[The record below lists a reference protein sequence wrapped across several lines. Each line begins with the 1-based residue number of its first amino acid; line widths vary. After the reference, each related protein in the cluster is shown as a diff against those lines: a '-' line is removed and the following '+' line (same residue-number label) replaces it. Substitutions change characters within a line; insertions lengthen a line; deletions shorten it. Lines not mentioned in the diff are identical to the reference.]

1 MSAET
6 LFLHYILP
14 IAGAF
19 LLAWIIHRLS
29 GRIVERFVS
38 LNAYA
43 PEGFRIP
50 EERRQTLHGLLSS
63 FVTFIA
69 FLIAVLFTLA
79 RFVDPNTLVWVV
91 GLFSAAFGLGAQPL
105 ISDYFTG
112 IGFLFDNSFDVGEKV
127 EILGYEGTIE
137 KINLRTIR
145 LRAPTGEL
153 FIIPNGQV
161 RTIRNFSRGLFSTAN
176 ITLTI
181 ETADLNRALPLLT
194 DLGKEALVLL
204 PDMLEN
210 WQIIS
215 TSGAIGQQAELTLLV
230 KTRFGAAAE
239 MRPRIVALLQERFAQ
254 ADITL
259 M

>member
-1 MSAET
+1 MSAEN
-6 LFLHYILP
+6 LFQQYILP
-14 IAGAF
+14 IGGAF
-19 LLAWIIHRLS
+19 LLAWIIHRQA
-29 GRIVERFVS
+29 GQIVERFVV
-38 LNAYA
+38 LNTYA
-43 PEGFRIP
+43 PEGFRIR
-50 EERRQTLHGLLSS
+50 EERRRTLHSLLSNLVS
-63 FVTFIA
+63 LVA
-69 FLIAVLFTLA
+69 FLIAILFTLA

-105 ISDYFTG
+105 MSDFFMGIS
-112 IGFLFDNSFDVGEKV
+112 FLFENSFDVGEKV

-137 KINLRTIR
+137 KITLRTVT

-161 RTIRNFSRGLFSTAN
+161 RLLRNFSRGLFSTAN

-181 ETADLNRALPLLT
+181 ETADLNRALPLL
-194 DLGKEALVLL
+194 DELGKEALVLL

-215 TSGAIGQQAELTLLV
+215 TSGAMGQQAELTLLV
-230 KTRFGAAAE
+230 KTRFGTAAE
-239 MRPRIVALLQERFAQ
+239 MRPRLLALLQERFAQ

>member
-1 MSAET
+1 MSFET
-6 LFLHYILP
+6 LLQHYILP
-14 IAGAF
+14 IGGAF
-19 LLAWIIHRLS
+19 LIAYIIHRLS
-29 GRIVERFVS
+29 GQLVERFVR
-38 LNAYA
+38 LNEYA
-43 PEGFRIP
+43 PEGFRIR
-50 EERRQTLHGLLSS
+50 EERRRTLHNLLSS
-63 FVTFIA
+63 FVSFIA
-69 FLIAVLFTLA
+69 FIIAILFTLA

-91 GLFSAAFGLGAQPL
+91 GLFSAAFGLGVQPL
-105 ISDYFTG
+105 MSDFFTG
-112 IGFLFDNSFDVGEKV
+112 IGFLFENSFDIGEKV

-137 KINLRTIR
+137 KINLRTVT
-145 LRAPTGEL
+145 LRAPTGEV

-161 RTIRNFSRGLFSTAN
+161 RMIRNFSRGLFSTAN

-194 DLGKEALVLL
+194 ELGKEAQLML
-204 PDMLEN
+204 PDMLET

-215 TSGAIGQQAELTLLV
+215 TSGAMGQQAELTLLV

-239 MRPRIVALLQERFAQ
+239 MRPRLLALLQERFVQ